1 MKDIAYPNQQTDME
15 IPHGSKD
22 HVILPDTVKIPFD
35 LDIESTDKARSLWRM
50 QQGTG
55 KKKVLM
61 LGLKEID
68 TINNSYLLY
77 LWHVQGPLSKQKR
90 TWKEVT

>member
-35 LDIESTDKARSLWRM
+35 LDIESTDKARSL
-50 QQGTG
+50 
-55 KKKVLM
+55 
-61 LGLKEID
+61 
-68 TINNSYLLY
+68 
-77 LWHVQGPLSKQKR
+77 
-90 TWKEVT
+90 